1 MPKKFW
7 KFKNQTSESAELML
21 YGDISDTSW
30 YGDEVTPQQFSEELK
45 GLGDVQDITVRIN
58 SGGGDVFAAQAIGNL
73 LEQHVANVTAKIDG
87 LCASAATIIACHCNK
102 VVAAQDSTYMIHPVR
117 IGLCGYMDAV
127 KLQQYIDALAVIRD
141 NIIRL
146 YAKKTGR
153 DEEEVAEQMDA
164 TSWWT
169 GSEAME
175 NGFVDE
181 LIEEP
186 EKTETEN
193 RNGLLFVNGVG
204 THLRYDDVPKFV
216 RDGLAEAPAKPIA
229 NKKPPK
235 KAAVDKTP
243 KGGRTMEIKNVED
256 LRKEY
261 PDMVEQIEAAAAQQ
275 AAADERQ
282 RIQDIDEMVMAGSE
296 ELANEAKFTK
306 PVTAAEF
313 AMQQVKNAKKA
324 EETKKDTHLA
334 NTENDVDRSGMRNV
348 QQENG
353 SPENHQGDEF
363 LDAIR
368 SVNGKTK

>member
-1 MPKKFW
+1 
-7 KFKNQTSESAELML
+7 
-21 YGDISDTSW
+21 
-30 YGDEVTPQQFSEELK
+30 
-45 GLGDVQDITVRIN
+45 
-58 SGGGDVFAAQAIGNL
+58 
-73 LEQHVANVTAKIDG
+73 
-87 LCASAATIIACHCNK
+87 
-102 VVAAQDSTYMIHPVR
+102 
-117 IGLCGYMDAV
+117 
-127 KLQQYIDALAVIRD
+127 
-141 NIIRL
+141 
-146 YAKKTGR
+146 
-153 DEEEVAEQMDA
+153 
-164 TSWWT
+164 
-169 GSEAME
+169 
-175 NGFVDE
+175 
-181 LIEEP
+181 
-186 EKTETEN
+186 
-193 RNGLLFVNGVG
+193 
-204 THLRYDDVPKFV
+204 
-216 RDGLAEAPAKPIA
+216 
-229 NKKPPK
+229 
-235 KAAVDKTP
+235 
-243 KGGRTMEIKNVED
+243 MEIKNVED